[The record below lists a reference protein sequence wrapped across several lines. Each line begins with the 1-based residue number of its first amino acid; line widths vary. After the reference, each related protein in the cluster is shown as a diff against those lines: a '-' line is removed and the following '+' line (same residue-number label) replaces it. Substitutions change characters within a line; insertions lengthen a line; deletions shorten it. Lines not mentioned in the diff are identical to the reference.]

1 MAEIR
6 TNIAVTETESQAFKK
21 FQTTS
26 TQEQPLPQGDGV
38 IRISPFDDY
47 FLFTLYEDTDGEDT
61 PIDLS
66 NVGVVYLSFIGGS
79 DEIRI
84 PYYTNVED
92 LDLSQGQVL
101 FRISAEDSKKI
112 LKLNNDNFYISTRGV
127 SPEGDVSDESV
138 LYTGKF
144 LSLTAAAR
152 ESLTAQIQDLQLQYS
167 RDTAV
172 LQTQLAAITKE
183 RDGLAQLVADQN
195 TTIQALKNSNQEM
208 SNVISEISKTTDS
221 QSQTIA
227 VLQDKAKDA
236 QALAQSAQNK
246 AGQTAAVQ
254 AKQQGKNSKTVVQ
267 IAASSL
273 QRSSI

>member
-47 FLFTLYEDTDGEDT
+47 FLFTLYEDTGGEDT

-66 NVGVVYLSFIGGS
+66 NVGVVYLSFIADS

-167 RDTAV
+167 RDQAV
-172 LQTQLAAITKE
+172 LQTQLAAVTKE

-195 TTIQALKNSNQEM
+195 ITIQALKNSNQEM
-208 SNVISEISKTTDS
+208 SNVISEISKTTSS
-221 QSQTIA
+221 QSQTAA

-236 QALAQSAQNK
+236 QALAQAAQNK

>member
-26 TQEQPLPQGDGV
+26 TQEQPLSQGDGV

-47 FLFTLYEDTDGEDT
+47 FLFTLYEDTGGEDT

-66 NVGVVYLSFIGGS
+66 NVGVVYLSFIGDS

-167 RDTAV
+167 RDTVV
-172 LQTQLAAITKE
+172 LQTQLAATTKE

-221 QSQTIA
+221 QSQTAA

-236 QALAQSAQNK
+236 QALAQAAQNK

>member
-47 FLFTLYEDTDGEDT
+47 FLFTLYEDTGGEDT

-66 NVGVVYLSFIGGS
+66 NVGVVYLSFIADS

-152 ESLTAQIQDLQLQYS
+152 ESLTAQIQGLQLQYS
-167 RDTAV
+167 RDQAV
-172 LQTQLAAITKE
+172 LQTQLAAVTKE

-208 SNVISEISKTTDS
+208 SNVISEISKTTSS
-221 QSQTIA
+221 QSQTAA

-236 QALAQSAQNK
+236 QALAQAAQNK

>member
-1 MAEIR
+1 M
-6 TNIAVTETESQAFKK
+6 
-21 FQTTS
+21 
-26 TQEQPLPQGDGV
+26 
-38 IRISPFDDY
+38 
-47 FLFTLYEDTDGEDT
+47 
-61 PIDLS
+61 
-66 NVGVVYLSFIGGS
+66 
-79 DEIRI
+79 
-84 PYYTNVED
+84 ED

-172 LQTQLAAITKE
+172 LQTQLAATTKE

-208 SNVISEISKTTDS
+208 SNVISEISKTTSS
-221 QSQTIA
+221 QSQTAA

-236 QALAQSAQNK
+236 QALAQAAQNK

-267 IAASSL
+267 IAAGSL